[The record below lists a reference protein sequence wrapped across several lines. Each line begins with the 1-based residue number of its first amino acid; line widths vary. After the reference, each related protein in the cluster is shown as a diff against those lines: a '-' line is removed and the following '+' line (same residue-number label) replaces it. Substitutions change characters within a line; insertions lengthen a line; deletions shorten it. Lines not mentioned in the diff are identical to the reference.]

1 MMDAEGAT
9 QDQTR
14 PQERWSQAADLTELI
29 ETAIHRGASSVEEIH
44 RAIAS
49 LPLEVMENLGLLER
63 TARDVKRIQE
73 ESIGAV
79 YDRIRRINHEVGC
92 LAADLLESNRRR

>member
-9 QDQTR
+9 QDRTHQ
-14 PQERWSQAADLTELI
+14 QERWSQATDLTELI
-29 ETAIHRGASSVEEIH
+29 EKAIHRGATSIEEIH
-44 RAIAS
+44 CSIAS
-49 LPLEVMENLGLLER
+49 LPLEVMEKLGLLER

-79 YDRIRRINHEVGC
+79 YDRIRRINQEVGQ